1 MLHYSDR
8 PRVRQGNVMT
18 HLKLFG
24 KIAQE
29 LSNGQ
34 KRLLG
39 VLSIGE
45 GMHTVWIIG
54 FCKTYIPLYFY

>member
-8 PRVRQGNVMT
+8 PRVRQGNMMT

-29 LSNGQ
+29 LGNGQ

-45 GMHTVWIIG
+45 GMHTVWIIR
-54 FCKTYIPLYFY
+54 FRKTYIPLYFY

>member
-1 MLHYSDR
+1 MLQYSDR

-18 HLKLFG
+18 HPKLFG

-29 LSNGQ
+29 LGNGQ

-39 VLSIGE
+39 VLLIGE
-45 GMHTVWIIG
+45 GMHTVWIIR
-54 FCKTYIPLYFY
+54 FHKTYIPLYFY